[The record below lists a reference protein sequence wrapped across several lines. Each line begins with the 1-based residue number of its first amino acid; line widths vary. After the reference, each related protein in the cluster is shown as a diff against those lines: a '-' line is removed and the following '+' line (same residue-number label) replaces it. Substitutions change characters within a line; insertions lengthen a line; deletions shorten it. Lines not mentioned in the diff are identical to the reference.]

1 MTIDEMRK
9 ADQPWLTPDDVAE
22 VLKCHPQ
29 SIRVQARNDPGK
41 LGFPVCVIG
50 NKTIIPRTSFLRFF
64 GE

>member
-1 MTIDEMRK
+1 MTLEEIRR
-9 ADQPWLTPDDVAE
+9 ADNPWLTPDEVAE

-29 SIRVQARNDPGK
+29 SIRHQAHDDPSK

>member
-1 MTIDEMRK
+1 MTIDEIRRVD
-9 ADQPWLTPDDVAE
+9 APWLTPADVAE
-22 VLKCHPQ
+22 VLKCDAQ
-29 SIRVQARNDPGK
+29 SLRDQARNDPGK